1 MTSKLPYTTI
11 SVLASLAL
19 AGGPAAWAAQAES
32 MERLARKD
40 AESKKRTRAATPDAS
55 PDGRPDQK
63 SPDEKP
69 DASSA
74 GLVAPSAA
82 KPADTDSSSL
92 NLCLSSNN
100 VDIPAAALR
109 PSGDAPPPCELKA
122 SLHRPSYQ
130 AHAPPLQS
138 NSF

>member
-40 AESKKRTRAATPDAS
+40 AESKKRAHPAAHDAS
-55 PDGRPDQK
+55 AASRPDQK

-69 DASSA
+69 DSSSA

-82 KPADTDSSSL
+82 KPADTDSSTL
-92 NLCLSSNN
+92 NLCLSTNN
-100 VDIPAAALR
+100 VDIPTAMLRLSVDVPHPIVIVAA
-109 PSGDAPPPCELKA
+109 
-122 SLHRPSYQ
+122 LHRPSYR
-130 AHAPPLQS
+130 AHAPPDQS
-138 NSF
+138 I